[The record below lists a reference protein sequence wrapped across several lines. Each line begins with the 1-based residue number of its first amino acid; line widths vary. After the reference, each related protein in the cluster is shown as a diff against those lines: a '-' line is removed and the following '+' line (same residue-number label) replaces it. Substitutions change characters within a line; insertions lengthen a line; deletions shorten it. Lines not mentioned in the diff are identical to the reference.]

1 MDEAKRK
8 ETIQTYVNELN
19 AHCSANSNLTQ
30 TSIQNATEISTPS
43 VLLSLPADS
52 VKAGLG
58 PDAVNTMYQNV
69 LAWEEVLFVA
79 NKTQGIIDTD
89 VNIASYKYPL
99 YAYVRGRVHVCCG
112 QPYWYRLWLCF
123 RACMRQTDFRRKC
136 FSVRMGH
143 CP

>member
-79 NKTQGIIDTD
+79 TKH
-89 VNIASYKYPL
+89 
-99 YAYVRGRVHVCCG
+99 RV
-112 QPYWYRLWLCF
+112 LLI
-123 RACMRQTDFRRKC
+123 
-136 FSVRMGH
+136 RM
-143 CP
+143 